1 MKRFF
6 QKFGKKND
14 PEAVTVVSGLPR
26 SGTSMLMKM
35 LEASGISP
43 LTDNIRTADEDNP
56 RGYYEFERV
65 KKLPDGDIAWVKDA
79 KGKSVKVIAA
89 LLEHLPPGYTYK
101 VIFMHRNM
109 DEILSSQ
116 KQMLIRTGKPTDKVS
131 DEELARLFRKH
142 LIKIKTWIHQ
152 QPNISVLDV
161 DYNALLSDPG
171 EYPERINEFLG
182 KDLDTDKMLEVVDPS
197 LYRQRR

>member
-6 QKFGKKND
+6 QKLGKKND

-65 KKLPDGDIAWVKDA
+65 KKLPDGDIAWVEDA

-131 DEELARLFRKH
+131 DEELARVFRKH

>member
-1 MKRFF
+1 MKRFI
-6 QKFGKKND
+6 QKLGKKNN

-65 KKLPDGDIAWVKDA
+65 KKLPDGDIAWVEDA

-116 KQMLIRTGKPTDKVS
+116 KQMLIRTGKPSDKVS

-161 DYNALLSDPG
+161 DYNALMSDPG
-171 EYPERINEFLG
+171 MYLERINEFLG